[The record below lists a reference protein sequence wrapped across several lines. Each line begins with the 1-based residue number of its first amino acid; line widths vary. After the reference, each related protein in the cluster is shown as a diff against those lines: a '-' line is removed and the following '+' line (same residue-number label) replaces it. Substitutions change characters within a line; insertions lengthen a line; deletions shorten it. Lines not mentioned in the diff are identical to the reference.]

1 MDWQVIN
8 GFQTLCNKYNK
19 NHANPSTIRSSF
31 LSCAITARIMDVG
44 LAMLKRMQFFS
55 KRAPQSVLAL
65 MLVMFPLS
73 LQAQI
78 TSGDD
83 STIIYPAEY
92 FTEYAPITAQD
103 MLDRIPGQ
111 GAGGSPS
118 RGGPGVPGNPSSG
131 GRGLGSGDGGVEIL
145 VDGKRTAGKN
155 NESSGQL
162 SRISAGQVREIQIIR
177 GTSGELDVR
186 GSGQVVN
193 VILYEALSA
202 NSIAFDTTISHAH
215 DDETTVGA
223 SVSFSGQSGNLNY
236 LISAIANPRYFNQ
249 VSTEKSTLGDFTPND
264 NVLEKRRSESDNNS
278 LTMNLGYTISD
289 NSSVRFNALYGVNDG
304 PTDVNRYTTDW
315 LNMPGA
321 LTIER
326 EAIPGEKDNWEI
338 GGDYEYTFE
347 GGDRFKLLAIA
358 NQNNNAFQR
367 ERFLMQPDTT
377 ELKNLFIGSDSVTE
391 EKIIRGSYTMDI
403 FEGQDIEFG
412 IERAQTT
419 LDSKL
424 ALGLDIPGGTI
435 SDAVGGLVPQ
445 TLSNANSTVEEIRYE
460 PFLIH
465 NWNINSRMT
474 LESTLVYETSEI
486 SQSGDVSNKRD
497 FDFVKPKVD
506 FRYDLTPS
514 LQLRGSIERIV
525 NQLSFSDF
533 VAANDE
539 QDNDATTQAGNASL
553 RQQTQW
559 KYAFNAEYRL
569 PQDVGVLSAE
579 IFYADHQDV
588 IDRMDVSTSEDN
600 LQSANGNIGDGEE
613 LVANLSA
620 SVRMGMIGLPNL
632 LVTTTL
638 NVQDSEVK
646 DPFLGIDRRFQLY
659 QRGRTTI
666 MFRHDIPSWRA
677 NWGMQLFD
685 RIDGGMFRYDVDD
698 IEFAVGEPRLNL
710 FAEYIDSRGL
720 TYRLDA
726 GALTDGSQ
734 RRRRTRF
741 IGRVSDNILEE
752 YEYRKSVT
760 GMELS
765 FKISGTF

>member
-1 MDWQVIN
+1 MITRIQQFSTRVS
-8 GFQTLCNKYNK
+8 
-19 NHANPSTIRSSF
+19 HA
-31 LSCAITARIMDVG
+31 
-44 LAMLKRMQFFS
+44 
-55 KRAPQSVLAL
+55 VLVLMIALFPVAL
-65 MLVMFPLS
+65 M
-73 LQAQI
+73 AQGNV
-78 TSGDD
+78 GDD
-83 STIIYPAEY
+83 STVIYPAEY
-92 FTEYAPITAQD
+92 FAEYAPITAQD

-111 GAGGSPS
+111 GSSGGSF
-118 RGGPGVPGNPSSG
+118 RGGPSSGGNPTSG

-162 SRISAGQVREIQIIR
+162 GRISAGQVKEIQIIR
-177 GTSGELDVR
+177 GTSGDLDVR

-193 VILYEALSA
+193 VVLFEALAS
-202 NSIAFDTTISHAH
+202 NSISYDVSVQHAH
-215 DDETTVGA
+215 NDESTLAG
-223 SVSFSGQSGNLNY
+223 SVSLSGQSGGFNY
-236 LISAIANPRYFNQ
+236 LISASANPRYMHQ

-264 NVLEKRRSESDNNS
+264 TVLEKLTSDTDNNQ
-278 LTMNLGYTISD
+278 LRMNLGYDISE
-289 NSSVRFNALYGVNDG
+289 NSSVRLNALYGVNDG
-304 PTDVNRYTTDW
+304 PTDINRYTTD
-315 LNMPGA
+315 LLYAPGA

-326 EAIPGEKDNWEI
+326 EAIPGERDNWEI
-338 GGDYEYTFE
+338 GGDYEYTFA

-358 NQNNNAFQR
+358 NQNNKAANR
-367 ERFLMQPDTT
+367 ERFQMQNDGS
-377 ELKNLFIGSDSVTE
+377 ELKNLFIGTDSVTE
-391 EKIIRGSYTMDI
+391 ERIVRGSYTMDI

-424 ALGLDIPGGTI
+424 ALGLDIAGGI
-435 SDAVGGLVPQ
+435 PSAAVGGLVPQ
-445 TLSNANSTVEEIRYE
+445 TVSNANSQVEEIRYE

-465 NWNINSRMT
+465 NWTINSQMT

-486 SQSGDVSNKRD
+486 TQSGDVSNQRD

-533 VAANDE
+533 VAANDD

-569 PQDVGVLSAE
+569 PEDVGVLTAE
-579 IFYADHQDV
+579 IYYADHQDV
-588 IDRMDVSTSEDN
+588 IDRLDVSTSETN
-600 LQSANGNIGDGEE
+600 LLSANGNIGDGKE
-613 LVANLSA
+613 LVANLS
-620 SVRMGMIGLPNL
+620 SSIRLGMINLPNVL
-632 LVTTTL
+632 LTTSL
-638 NVQDSEVK
+638 NQQDSEVK

-666 MFRHDIPSWRA
+666 TFRHDIPKWRA

-685 RIDGGMFRYDVDD
+685 RVDGSMFRYDIDD

-720 TYRLDA
+720 TYRFDA

-741 IGRVSDNILEE
+741 IGRISDNILEE

-760 GMELS
+760 GMELT

>member
-1 MDWQVIN
+1 MITRIQQFSTRVS
-8 GFQTLCNKYNK
+8 
-19 NHANPSTIRSSF
+19 HA
-31 LSCAITARIMDVG
+31 
-44 LAMLKRMQFFS
+44 
-55 KRAPQSVLAL
+55 VLVLMIALFPVAL
-65 MLVMFPLS
+65 M
-73 LQAQI
+73 AQGNV
-78 TSGDD
+78 GDD
-83 STIIYPAEY
+83 STVIYPAEY
-92 FTEYAPITAQD
+92 CAEYAPITAQD

-111 GAGGSPS
+111 GSSGGSF
-118 RGGPGVPGNPSSG
+118 RGGPSSGGNPTSG

-162 SRISAGQVREIQIIR
+162 GRISAGQVKEIQIIR
-177 GTSGELDVR
+177 GTSGDLDVR

-193 VILYEALSA
+193 VVLFEALAS
-202 NSIAFDTTISHAH
+202 NSISYDVSVQHAH
-215 DDETTVGA
+215 NDESTLAG
-223 SVSFSGQSGNLNY
+223 SVSLSGQSGGFNY
-236 LISAIANPRYFNQ
+236 LISASANPRYMHQ

-264 NVLEKRRSESDNNS
+264 TVLEKLTSDTDNNQ
-278 LTMNLGYTISD
+278 LRMNLGYDISE
-289 NSSVRFNALYGVNDG
+289 NSSVRLNALYGVNDG
-304 PTDVNRYTTDW
+304 PTDINRYTTD
-315 LNMPGA
+315 LLYAPGA

-326 EAIPGEKDNWEI
+326 EAIPGERDNWEI
-338 GGDYEYTFE
+338 GGDYEYTFA

-358 NQNNNAFQR
+358 NQNNKAANR
-367 ERFLMQPDTT
+367 ERFQMQNDGS
-377 ELKNLFIGSDSVTE
+377 ELKNLFIGTDSVTE
-391 EKIIRGSYTMDI
+391 ERIVRGSYTMDI

-424 ALGLDIPGGTI
+424 ALGLDIAGGI
-435 SDAVGGLVPQ
+435 PSAAVGGLVPQ
-445 TLSNANSTVEEIRYE
+445 TVSNANSQVEEIRYE

-465 NWNINSRMT
+465 NWTINSQMT

-486 SQSGDVSNKRD
+486 TQSGDVSNQRD

-533 VAANDE
+533 VAANDD

-569 PQDVGVLSAE
+569 PEDVGVLTAE
-579 IFYADHQDV
+579 IYYADHQDV
-588 IDRMDVSTSEDN
+588 IDRLDVSTSETN
-600 LQSANGNIGDGEE
+600 LLSANGNIGDGKE
-613 LVANLSA
+613 LVANLS
-620 SVRMGMIGLPNL
+620 SSIRLGMINLPNVL
-632 LVTTTL
+632 LTTSL
-638 NVQDSEVK
+638 NLQDSEVK

-666 MFRHDIPSWRA
+666 TFRHDIPKWRA

-685 RIDGGMFRYDVDD
+685 RVDGSMFRYDIDD

-720 TYRLDA
+720 TYRFDA

-741 IGRVSDNILEE
+741 IGRISDNILEE

-760 GMELS
+760 GMELT

>member
-1 MDWQVIN
+1 MITRIQQFSTRVS
-8 GFQTLCNKYNK
+8 
-19 NHANPSTIRSSF
+19 HA
-31 LSCAITARIMDVG
+31 
-44 LAMLKRMQFFS
+44 
-55 KRAPQSVLAL
+55 VLVLMIALFPVAL
-65 MLVMFPLS
+65 M
-73 LQAQI
+73 AQGNV
-78 TSGDD
+78 GDD
-83 STIIYPAEY
+83 STVIYPAEY
-92 FTEYAPITAQD
+92 FAEYAPITAQD

-111 GAGGSPS
+111 GSSGGSF
-118 RGGPGVPGNPSSG
+118 RGGPSSGGNPTSG

-162 SRISAGQVREIQIIR
+162 GRISAGQVKEIQIIR
-177 GTSGELDVR
+177 GTSGDLDVR

-193 VILYEALSA
+193 VVLFEALAS
-202 NSIAFDTTISHAH
+202 NSISYDVSVQHAH
-215 DDETTVGA
+215 NDESTLAG
-223 SVSFSGQSGNLNY
+223 SVSLSGQSGGFNY
-236 LISAIANPRYFNQ
+236 LISASANPRYMHQ

-264 NVLEKRRSESDNNS
+264 TVLEKLTSDTDNNQ
-278 LTMNLGYTISD
+278 LRMNLGYDISE
-289 NSSVRFNALYGVNDG
+289 NSSVRLNALYGVNDG
-304 PTDVNRYTTDW
+304 PTDINRYTTD
-315 LNMPGA
+315 LLYAPGA

-326 EAIPGEKDNWEI
+326 EAIPGERDNWEI
-338 GGDYEYTFE
+338 GGDYEYTFA

-358 NQNNNAFQR
+358 NQNNKAANR
-367 ERFLMQPDTT
+367 ERFQMQNDGS
-377 ELKNLFIGSDSVTE
+377 ELKNLFIGTDSVTE
-391 EKIIRGSYTMDI
+391 ERIVRGSYTMDI

-424 ALGLDIPGGTI
+424 ALGLDIAGGI
-435 SDAVGGLVPQ
+435 PSAAVGGLVPQ
-445 TLSNANSTVEEIRYE
+445 TVSNANSQVEEIRYE

-465 NWNINSRMT
+465 NWTINSQMT

-486 SQSGDVSNKRD
+486 TQSGDVSNQRD

-533 VAANDE
+533 VAANDD

-569 PQDVGVLSAE
+569 PEDVGVLTAE
-579 IFYADHQDV
+579 IYYADHQDV
-588 IDRMDVSTSEDN
+588 IDRLDVSTSETN
-600 LQSANGNIGDGEE
+600 LLSANGNIGDGKE
-613 LVANLSA
+613 LVANLS
-620 SVRMGMIGLPNL
+620 SSIRLGMINLPNVL
-632 LVTTTL
+632 LTTSL
-638 NVQDSEVK
+638 NLQDSEVK

-666 MFRHDIPSWRA
+666 TFRHDIPKWRA

-685 RIDGGMFRYDVDD
+685 RVDGSMFRYDIAD

-720 TYRLDA
+720 TYRFDA

-741 IGRVSDNILEE
+741 IGRISDNILEE

-760 GMELS
+760 GMELT

>member
-1 MDWQVIN
+1 MITRIQQFSTRVS
-8 GFQTLCNKYNK
+8 
-19 NHANPSTIRSSF
+19 HA
-31 LSCAITARIMDVG
+31 
-44 LAMLKRMQFFS
+44 
-55 KRAPQSVLAL
+55 VLVLMIALFPVAL
-65 MLVMFPLS
+65 M
-73 LQAQI
+73 AQGNV
-78 TSGDD
+78 GDD
-83 STIIYPAEY
+83 STVIYPAEY
-92 FTEYAPITAQD
+92 FAEYAPITAQD

-111 GAGGSPS
+111 GSSGGSF
-118 RGGPGVPGNPSSG
+118 RGGPSSGGNPTSG

-162 SRISAGQVREIQIIR
+162 GRISAGQVKEIQIIR
-177 GTSGELDVR
+177 GTSGDLDVR

-193 VILYEALSA
+193 VVLFEALAS
-202 NSIAFDTTISHAH
+202 NSISYDVSVQHAH
-215 DDETTVGA
+215 NDESTLAG
-223 SVSFSGQSGNLNY
+223 SVSLSGQSGGFNY
-236 LISAIANPRYFNQ
+236 LISASANPRYMHQ

-264 NVLEKRRSESDNNS
+264 TVLEKLTSDTDNNQ
-278 LTMNLGYTISD
+278 LRMNLGYDISE
-289 NSSVRFNALYGVNDG
+289 NSSVRLNALYGVNDG
-304 PTDVNRYTTDW
+304 PTDINRYTTD
-315 LNMPGA
+315 LLYAPGA

-326 EAIPGEKDNWEI
+326 EAIPGERDNWEI
-338 GGDYEYTFE
+338 GGDYEYTFA

-358 NQNNNAFQR
+358 NQNNKAANR
-367 ERFLMQPDTT
+367 ERFQMQNDGS
-377 ELKNLFIGSDSVTE
+377 ELKNLFIGTDSVTE
-391 EKIIRGSYTMDI
+391 ERIVRGSYTMDI

-424 ALGLDIPGGTI
+424 ALGLDIAGGI
-435 SDAVGGLVPQ
+435 PSAAVGGLVPQ
-445 TLSNANSTVEEIRYE
+445 TVSNANSQVEEIRYE

-465 NWNINSRMT
+465 NWTINSQMT

-486 SQSGDVSNKRD
+486 TQSGDVSNQRD

-533 VAANDE
+533 VAANDD

-569 PQDVGVLSAE
+569 PEDVGVLTAE
-579 IFYADHQDV
+579 IYYADHQDV
-588 IDRMDVSTSEDN
+588 IDRLDVSTSETN
-600 LQSANGNIGDGEE
+600 LLSANGNIGDGKE
-613 LVANLSA
+613 LVANLS
-620 SVRMGMIGLPNL
+620 SSIRLGMINLPNVL
-632 LVTTTL
+632 LTTSL
-638 NVQDSEVK
+638 NLQDSEVK

-659 QRGRTTI
+659 QRGRPPIT
-666 MFRHDIPSWRA
+666 FRHDIPKWRA

-685 RIDGGMFRYDVDD
+685 RVDGSMFRYDIDD

-720 TYRLDA
+720 TYRFDA

-741 IGRVSDNILEE
+741 IGRISDNILEE

-760 GMELS
+760 GMELT

>member
-1 MDWQVIN
+1 MITRIQQFSTRVS
-8 GFQTLCNKYNK
+8 
-19 NHANPSTIRSSF
+19 HA
-31 LSCAITARIMDVG
+31 
-44 LAMLKRMQFFS
+44 
-55 KRAPQSVLAL
+55 VLVLMIALFPVAL
-65 MLVMFPLS
+65 M
-73 LQAQI
+73 AQGNV
-78 TSGDD
+78 GDD
-83 STIIYPAEY
+83 STVIYPAEY
-92 FTEYAPITAQD
+92 FAEYAPITAQD

-111 GAGGSPS
+111 GSSGGSF
-118 RGGPGVPGNPSSG
+118 RGGPSSGGNPTSG

-162 SRISAGQVREIQIIR
+162 GRISAGQVKEIQIIR
-177 GTSGELDVR
+177 GTSGDLDVR

-193 VILYEALSA
+193 VVLFEALAS
-202 NSIAFDTTISHAH
+202 NSISYDVSVQHAH
-215 DDETTVGA
+215 NDESTLAG
-223 SVSFSGQSGNLNY
+223 SVSLSGQSGGFNY
-236 LISAIANPRYFNQ
+236 LISASANPRYMHQ

-264 NVLEKRRSESDNNS
+264 TVLEKLTSDTDNNQ
-278 LTMNLGYTISD
+278 LRMNLDYDISE
-289 NSSVRFNALYGVNDG
+289 NSSVRLNALYGVNDG
-304 PTDVNRYTTDW
+304 PTDINRYTTD
-315 LNMPGA
+315 LLYAPGA

-326 EAIPGEKDNWEI
+326 EAIPGERDNWEI
-338 GGDYEYTFE
+338 GGDYEYTFA

-358 NQNNNAFQR
+358 NQNNKAANR
-367 ERFLMQPDTT
+367 ERFQMQNDGS
-377 ELKNLFIGSDSVTE
+377 ELKNLFIGTDSVTE
-391 EKIIRGSYTMDI
+391 ERIVRGSYTMDI

-424 ALGLDIPGGTI
+424 ALGLDIAGGI
-435 SDAVGGLVPQ
+435 PSAAVGGLVPQ
-445 TLSNANSTVEEIRYE
+445 TVSNANSQVEEIRYE

-465 NWNINSRMT
+465 NWTINSQMT

-486 SQSGDVSNKRD
+486 TQSGDVSNQRD

-533 VAANDE
+533 VAANDD

-569 PQDVGVLSAE
+569 PEDVGVLTAE
-579 IFYADHQDV
+579 IYYADHQDV
-588 IDRMDVSTSEDN
+588 IDRLDVSTSETN
-600 LQSANGNIGDGEE
+600 LLSANGNIGDGKE
-613 LVANLSA
+613 LVANLS
-620 SVRMGMIGLPNL
+620 SSIRLGMINLPNVL
-632 LVTTTL
+632 LTTSL
-638 NVQDSEVK
+638 NLQDSEVK

-666 MFRHDIPSWRA
+666 TFRHDIPKWRA

-685 RIDGGMFRYDVDD
+685 RVDGSMFRYDIDD

-720 TYRLDA
+720 TYRFDA

-741 IGRVSDNILEE
+741 IGRISDNILEE

-760 GMELS
+760 GMELT

>member
-1 MDWQVIN
+1 MITRIQQFSTRVS
-8 GFQTLCNKYNK
+8 
-19 NHANPSTIRSSF
+19 HA
-31 LSCAITARIMDVG
+31 
-44 LAMLKRMQFFS
+44 
-55 KRAPQSVLAL
+55 VLVLMIALFPVAL
-65 MLVMFPLS
+65 M
-73 LQAQI
+73 AQGNV
-78 TSGDD
+78 GDD
-83 STIIYPAEY
+83 STVIYPAEY
-92 FTEYAPITAQD
+92 FAEYAPITAQD

-111 GAGGSPS
+111 GSSGGSF
-118 RGGPGVPGNPSSG
+118 RGGPSSGGNPTSG

-162 SRISAGQVREIQIIR
+162 GRISAGQVKEIQIIR
-177 GTSGELDVR
+177 GTSGDLDVR

-193 VILYEALSA
+193 VVLFEALAS
-202 NSIAFDTTISHAH
+202 NSISYDVSVQHAH
-215 DDETTVGA
+215 NDESTLAG
-223 SVSFSGQSGNLNY
+223 SVSLSGQSGGFNY
-236 LISAIANPRYFNQ
+236 LISASANPRYMHQ

-264 NVLEKRRSESDNNS
+264 TVLEKLTSDTDNNQ
-278 LTMNLGYTISD
+278 LRMNLGYDISE
-289 NSSVRFNALYGVNDG
+289 NSSVRLNALYGVNDG
-304 PTDVNRYTTDW
+304 PTDINRYTTD
-315 LNMPGA
+315 LLYAPGA

-326 EAIPGEKDNWEI
+326 EAIPGERDNWEI
-338 GGDYEYTFE
+338 GGDYEYTFA

-358 NQNNNAFQR
+358 NQNNKAANR
-367 ERFLMQPDTT
+367 ERFQMQNDGS
-377 ELKNLFIGSDSVTE
+377 ELKNLFIGTDSVTE
-391 EKIIRGSYTMDI
+391 ERIVRGSYTMDI

-424 ALGLDIPGGTI
+424 ALGLDIAGGI
-435 SDAVGGLVPQ
+435 PSAAVGGLVPQ
-445 TLSNANSTVEEIRYE
+445 TVSNANSQVEEIRYE

-465 NWNINSRMT
+465 NWTINSQMT

-486 SQSGDVSNKRD
+486 TQSGDVSNQRD

-533 VAANDE
+533 VAANDD

-569 PQDVGVLSAE
+569 PEDVGVLTAE
-579 IFYADHQDV
+579 IYYADHQDV
-588 IDRMDVSTSEDN
+588 IDRLDVSTSETN
-600 LQSANGNIGDGEE
+600 LLSANGNIGDGKE
-613 LVANLSA
+613 LVANLS
-620 SVRMGMIGLPNL
+620 SSIRLGMINLPNVL
-632 LVTTTL
+632 LTTSL
-638 NVQDSEVK
+638 NLQDSEVK

-666 MFRHDIPSWRA
+666 TFRHDIPKWRA

-685 RIDGGMFRYDVDD
+685 RVDGSMFRYDIDD

-720 TYRLDA
+720 TYRFDA

-741 IGRVSDNILEE
+741 IGRISDNILEE

-760 GMELS
+760 GMELT